1 MRKKEFEC
9 ALMCKMC
16 VCVGGC
22 GWVCVGVR
30 VCVHGYKDEGEDMG
44 RKEQRD
50 GAVKIQSILFIFL

>member
-1 MRKKEFEC
+1 
-9 ALMCKMC
+9 MCKMC